1 MSDDAADGEG
11 VSTGADPAETRVD
24 VQPVDTGALPTRSGP
39 IPEQD
44 GRGKPVLELRD
55 VSTHYGLVAVL
66 RNVNVEIFP
75 GEMVCLLGGNASGKT
90 TTLKTILGYVKPTEG
105 DVVLDG
111 EVVTGLP
118 TSEVVSKGISM
129 VPENRRLFANMT
141 VSENLDLGAYQRK
154 DKAKIAADREK
165 VLETFPR
172 IRERLKQKAGTLSG
186 GEQQMVAMGRAL
198 MADPKVLLMDE
209 PSMGLAPILVEQVFE
224 IIKQIR
230 ALGRT
235 VFVVEQNAN
244 MALSIA
250 DRGYVIQTGQV
261 VLADT
266 AKNLLDNPLMREAY
280 LGEL

>member
-1 MSDDAADGEG
+1 MSDRP
-11 VSTGADPAETRVD
+11 TGADPAETGMD
-24 VQPVDTGALPTRSGP
+24 VQPVETGSLPAPAQPAPETGAERRP
-39 IPEQD
+39 I
-44 GRGKPVLELRD
+44 LELRN
-55 VSTHYGLVAVL
+55 VSTHYGLVSVL
-66 RNVNVEIFP
+66 RNVNVEIFA

-90 TTLKTILGYVKPTEG
+90 TTLKTVLGYVRPSEGEVVLEG
-105 DVVLDG
+105 DVVS
-111 EVVTGLP
+111 GLP
-118 TSEVVSKGISM
+118 TAEVVRRGVSM

-141 VSENLDLGAYQRK
+141 VSENLDLGAYQRR
-154 DKAKIAADREK
+154 DREK
-165 VLETFPR
+165 IAEDRERILSTFPR
-172 IRERLKQKAGTLSG
+172 VRERLRQKAGTLSG

-224 IIKQIR
+224 IIQQIR
-230 ALGRT
+230 GLGRT

-266 AKNLLDNPLMREAY
+266 AANLLSNPLMREAY

>member
-1 MSDDAADGEG
+1 MSE
-11 VSTGADPAETRVD
+11 VSPDRM
-24 VQPVDTGALPTRSGP
+24 P
-39 IPEQD
+39 I
-44 GRGKPVLELRD
+44 LEMRD

-66 RNVNVEIFP
+66 RNVSVQIYP

-90 TTLKTILGYVKPTEG
+90 TTLRTILGYVKPSEG
-105 DVVLDG
+105 DVLVDG
-111 EVVTGLP
+111 EVVSGMP
-118 TSEVVSKGISM
+118 TIQVVRRGVSM
-129 VPENRRLFANMT
+129 VPENRRLFGNMT
-141 VSENLDLGAYQRK
+141 VAENLELGAYQRTDK
-154 DKAKIAADREK
+154 DKIAKDREQ

-172 IRERLKQKAGTLSG
+172 VRERLKQKAGTLSG

-198 MADPKVLLMDE
+198 MSDPKVLLMDE
-209 PSMGLAPILVEQVFE
+209 PSMGLAPVLVDQVFE
-224 IIKQIR
+224 IIKAIR

-261 VLADT
+261 VLSDT
-266 AKNLLDNPLMREAY
+266 AENLLRNPLMREAY